1 MGPDDPLDRG
11 RASFARSLWRDAFA
25 LLSEA
30 DQRSPLAPE
39 DLERLAVAAH
49 LTGEDEPSTAA
60 FERAH
65 QAWLDRGVV
74 TRAVRCAFWCAFGL
88 LTRGEMARGGGWL
101 ARAKRALDDH
111 GQECV
116 EQGYLLVP
124 LGLQAMEAGDPA
136 SARATFDQVAT
147 LGDRYDDPD
156 LTTLG
161 RLGQGQALVRMGRT
175 DDGLTL
181 LDEAM
186 IAVTAEEVSAVVAGT
201 VYCAVILVCQ
211 ELFDLR
217 RAHEWTAALS
227 DWCETQP
234 DLVPFR
240 GQCLVHRSE
249 IMQLRG
255 AWTEAIGEA
264 ERARER
270 LSHPPGQPALGM
282 AFYQQGELHRLRG
295 EGVEAEAAYREAA
308 RWGREPHPGLALLWL
323 DQGRL
328 EAAEGAIR
336 RVVEEARDHLART
349 RMLSACVEILL
360 AVGDVAAARAAAD
373 ELATRAGELD
383 APLLMA
389 MASGADA
396 AVLLADDES
405 RAALD
410 AARRAVAGWRAL
422 DAPYEHARTRVLV
435 GLACRALG
443 DQETAELELTAA
455 RDALEELGARPDVAR
470 VAAHL
475 GRAAPAPRGGPT
487 ARELEVLALVAKG
500 RTNREIAVELN
511 ISEHTVRR
519 HLQNLF
525 RKVGVS
531 SRAAATA
538 YALEHELI

>member
-373 ELATRAGELD
+373 ELASRAGELD